1 MVIDEPHNAIN
12 TRDDRVFLVNSRV
25 SWYRTTIDTT
35 GTHSLQNLEGISFVF
50 FWCNSTTVVLCRQRQ
65 IFFVSL
71 FFFHT
76 PINMTVCLLSCFDYA
91 FDCSLS
97 NLNPFLLWHR
107 QRQHQS
113 AWFAVLVDYP
123 IIVPKH
129 FKPSLRRDAG
139 MMWSALARYKTNP
152 TLLHHKSRWYL
163 M

>member
-1 MVIDEPHNAIN
+1 MRSIPVLIEFSWLTQGFPDIAQPL
-12 TRDDRVFLVNSRV
+12 TLLVPTPFKTWRVYPLYSFDATAPPLYSV
-25 SWYRTTIDTT
+25 DTAKYF
-35 GTHSLQNLEGISFVF
+35 SYPCFS
-50 FWCNSTTVVLCRQRQ
+50 
-65 IFFVSL
+65 
-71 FFFHT
+71 HT
-76 PINMTVCLLSCFDYA
+76 PINMTVCFLSCFDYA

-152 TLLHHKSRWYL
+152 TS
-163 M
+163 